1 MSTVAIIGGSGAGLF
16 PAHGNSNGNSKADVE
31 TIEQQT
37 KWGNPSAPLRS
48 WQQHGHTVLF
58 LARHG
63 DEASI
68 APHEINYRANMQ
80 ALADLGADHVI
91 ATNAV
96 GGIAAAAAPG
106 ALVVPEQLVDY
117 TWGRRHT
124 IFEGESAV
132 KFIEFTE
139 PYDAALRANLIRAA
153 DFAGIA
159 VVAQGVYGVTQ
170 GPRLETA
177 AEIDRLERDGCTIVG
192 MTAMPEAALA
202 RELELSYVSC
212 CNVVN
217 FAAGRSA
224 VSIHAEMHA
233 HLEQGMAQT
242 AALVDQLLK
251 QL

>member
-16 PAHGNSNGNSKADVE
+16 PAQGDGEGNAEK
-31 TIEQQT
+31 IEQLT
-37 KWGNPSAPLRS
+37 RWGTPSAPLRS
-48 WQQHGHTVLF
+48 WQQHGHTVFF

-63 DEASI
+63 EEGGI

-106 ALVVPEQLVDY
+106 ALVIPEQLVDY
-117 TWGRRHT
+117 TWGRAHT
-124 IFEGESAV
+124 IFEGEESV

-139 PYDAALRANLIRAA
+139 PYDPFMRANLISAA
-153 DFAGIA
+153 ESAEIE
-159 VVAQGVYGVTQ
+159 VVSRGVYGVTQ

-177 AEIDRLERDGCTIVG
+177 AEIDRLERDGCTVVG

-202 RELELSYVSC
+202 RELDLSYVSC
-212 CNVVN
+212 CSVVN
-217 FAAGRSA
+217 FAAGRST
-224 VSIHAEMHA
+224 VSIHAEMHG
-233 HLEQGMAQT
+233 HLEQGMART